1 MMTELELRQRLCAWF
16 ECPLGRSLQA
26 TEAHHLRNVLSQLYG
41 KIALQLGWV
50 GKMDLLD
57 ASHAPTQAVLD
68 LRMNSRKPSVCG
80 AASALPFDTKSVDL
94 VLLPHTLDFSSEPH
108 QVLREVHRVLTPE
121 GHIVI
126 LGFNPLSLWGL
137 WRLAARR
144 RGIPWCGQFI
154 SLLRLKDWLAL
165 LDFELTHGSMLYY
178 RPPLQHEGLRD
189 RLYFLEKIGD
199 RWWPLAAAVYLLV
212 AKKRVLGVTPLVPA
226 WRDKRA
232 LRARATQPAAKSG
245 LNG

>member
-1 MMTELELRQRLCAWF
+1 M
-16 ECPLGRSLQA
+16 
-26 TEAHHLRNVLSQLYG
+26 
-41 KIALQLGWV
+41 
-50 GKMDLLD
+50 
-57 ASHAPTQAVLD
+57 
-68 LRMNSRKPSVCG
+68 
-80 AASALPFDTKSVDL
+80 
-94 VLLPHTLDFSSEPH
+94 
-108 QVLREVHRVLTPE
+108 VLREVHRVLTPE